1 MRKVLFLLGHLTDS
15 DLEWMIARGQRQR
28 IPAGTLLIREGQPI
42 AALYLLL
49 EGRLEVSG
57 SAIVGAPI
65 RLGPGEIVGE
75 MSLLDS
81 RPPAANVAAAVDC
94 VVLAIP
100 RSALTAE
107 LQRNAEFAAR
117 FYRSMAVFLVHRMRN
132 TYQRMGYGKG
142 QPLDAER
149 EYEDELSPELLD
161 QIHIA
166 ASRFD
171 RALHRLL
178 AS

>member
-15 DLEWMIARGQRQR
+15 DLEWLIARGEKQRVA
-28 IPAGTLLIREGQPI
+28 AGTLLIREGDQI

-49 EGRLEVSG
+49 DGRLEVFGSQISG
-57 SAIVGAPI
+57 PPI
-65 RLGPGEIVGE
+65 RLGAGEIVGE

-81 RPPAANVAAAVDC
+81 RPPVANVAAVVDS

-100 RSALTAE
+100 RSALSAE
-107 LQRNAEFAAR
+107 LTRNSEFAAR
-117 FYRSMAVFLVHRMRN
+117 FYRSMAVFLVHRLRS
-132 TYQRMGYGKG
+132 TYHRMGYGKG
-142 QPLDAER
+142 QVLDEQR

-161 QIHIA
+161 QVHLA

-171 RALHRLL
+171 RALQRLL
-178 AS
+178 VS